1 MRILLDECV
10 PIGLSS
16 ALRERGY
23 QCNTVREAGYG
34 SKTNGELLKLAE
46 DKWDVLLTVDK
57 NIKHQQNVAGKKI
70 AILILRVKSNRLPDV
85 LKHLP
90 VCLEALRAIRS
101 GQIIEVGES

>member
-1 MRILLDECV
+1 MRVLLDECV
-10 PIGLSS
+10 PVGLSPI
-16 ALRERGY
+16 LRERGY
-23 QCNTVREAGYG
+23 QCDTVRVAGYG
-34 SKTNGELLKLAE
+34 SKTNGELLALAE

-57 NIKHQQNVAGKKI
+57 NIRHQQNVSGRKI

-90 VCLEALRAIRS
+90 VCLQALQGIQR